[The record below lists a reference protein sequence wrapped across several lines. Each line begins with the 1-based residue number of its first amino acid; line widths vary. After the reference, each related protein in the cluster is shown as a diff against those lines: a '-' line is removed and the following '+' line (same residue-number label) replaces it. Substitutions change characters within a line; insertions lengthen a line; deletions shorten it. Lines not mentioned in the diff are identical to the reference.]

1 MSPAEFRVI
10 IVFEV
15 LPKEIKKQK
24 QTLNPSF
31 STSTLL
37 SQRWSAIP
45 LVDIWD
51 VFSQLVLQLSM
62 RFHRY
67 QVLTRC
73 STDYQQRSRLRCVL
87 DPALDVHA
95 RLTHHGIWTTQRRG
109 TWSVNRPAHISM
121 NCGNR
126 VRGFCPRHHSR
137 TGYYRSVLIQ
147 IRLTQK
153 RFTFLSVI
161 KKTVKCSYKQIN
173 KTKWEFNSKT
183 KTISCKKLCF
193 PTVRQNKVN
202 SVNIKFFF
210 FKFRKTLKCNP
221 QC

>member
-109 TWSVNRPAHISM
+109 RGRLIDLHTFQWTADTESVA
-121 NCGNR
+121 
-126 VRGFCPRHHSR
+126 
-137 TGYYRSVLIQ
+137 SVHD
-147 IRLTQK
+147 T
-153 RFTFLSVI
+153 
-161 KKTVKCSYKQIN
+161 TVEQVTTDPFSYKYD
-173 KTKWEFNSKT
+173 
-183 KTISCKKLCF
+183 
-193 PTVRQNKVN
+193 
-202 SVNIKFFF
+202 
-210 FKFRKTLKCNP
+210 
-221 QC
+221 